1 MATIREIKNRM
12 KAVGNIKRITRT
24 MQMIATA
31 KFAAAQTR
39 ATAAKPYT
47 EGVFKL
53 VQELAATAGDIDHP
67 LISGPRGDLSKKPEL
82 VLVLTSDRGLCGPY
96 NGGVLRLALSHLR
109 ALANPY
115 ETELVGKKGV
125 AFLKFQGSPAT
136 RHHTHFGDNPHRE
149 EIEHLAQEY
158 MTRFSAGELSA
169 VRVVYMRYLSAGR
182 QSPEIIQ
189 LLPLK
194 PPTEAGEEGTK
205 AGPGALYEFSPEA
218 GELLAELLPETVRAT
233 LAQCFSD
240 AIVSEHVAR
249 MVAMKSATDAAG
261 KMGKALTRQYNRARQ
276 AQITTELTEIISGA
290 AALE

>member
-1 MATIREIKNRM
+1 M

-67 LISGPRGDLSKKPEL
+67 LISGPGGDISAKPEL
-82 VLVLTSDRGLCGPY
+82 VLILTSDRGLCGPY
-96 NGGVLRLALSHLR
+96 NGGVLRLAMSHLR
-109 ALANPY
+109 SLSVPC

-125 AFLKFQGSPAT
+125 AFLKFQGKPAT

-158 MTRFSAGELSA
+158 MDRFSAGELSA
-169 VRVVYMRYLSAGR
+169 VRVVYTRFISAGK
-182 QSPEIIQ
+182 QSPEILQ

-194 PPTEAGEEGTK
+194 PPSESGEGEK
-205 AGPGALYEFSPEA
+205 ASGPGALYEFSPEA
-218 GELLAELLPETVRAT
+218 GELLSELLPETVRTT

-240 AIVSEHVAR
+240 AIVSEHVSR

-261 KMGKALTRQYNRARQ
+261 KMGKTLTRQYNRARQ